1 MLSIV
6 GKHGFKRSLRHDSF
20 MPDLALVHP
29 ELAMGCPPAVTA
41 ACGLDA
47 LTQLLEAYVSTQ
59 ASPMTDVLALSGL
72 RHITDGFLRACERGD
87 DFDARARMAYAAL
100 LSGIVLTNA
109 GLGLVHGFAGPI
121 GSAITMPHGEVCG
134 TLLGETTRRT
144 IEALRADP
152 EKHATALAKYAQA
165 GIILSGQSS
174 ASPQTDCQRLVDTL
188 DDWIERTRIPRLG
201 RCGMR
206 IGDLPH
212 ILDQAN
218 DKNSPV
224 TLDRSQMEA
233 ILTARL

>member
-1 MLSIV
+1 
-6 GKHGFKRSLRHDSF
+6 
-20 MPDLALVHP
+20 MPDLALIDP
-29 ELAMGCPPAVTA
+29 ELAMGCPPTVTA

-59 ASPMTDVLALSGL
+59 ASPMTDALALSGL
-72 RHITDGFLRACERGD
+72 RHATDGFLRACERGD
-87 DFDARARMAYAAL
+87 DLDARTRMAYAAL
-100 LSGIVLTNA
+100 LSGIVLANA

-121 GSAITMPHGEVCG
+121 GGAIPMPHGEVCG

-144 IEALRADP
+144 IEALQADP

-165 GIILSGQSS
+165 GVILSGQSP
-174 ASPQTDCQRLVDTL
+174 ASPQTDRQRLVDTL

-201 RCGMR
+201 QYGMR

-212 ILDQAN
+212 ILDQAHN
-218 DKNSPV
+218 KNNPV
-224 TLDRSQMEA
+224 GLDRSQMKA